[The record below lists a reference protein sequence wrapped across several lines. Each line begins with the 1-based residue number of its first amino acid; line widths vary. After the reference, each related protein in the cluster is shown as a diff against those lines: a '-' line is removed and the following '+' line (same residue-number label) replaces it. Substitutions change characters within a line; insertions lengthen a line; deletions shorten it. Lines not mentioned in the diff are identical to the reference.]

1 MSKRNVFP
9 SFAEEVRQKQLADTA
24 EEGGTQGAAAQM
36 KRLSSAAADREKDE
50 VLAAGLPAWNLEPPS
65 TPVRRRRQ

>member
-9 SFAEEVRQKQLADTA
+9 SFAEKVRQKQLAARHA
-24 EEGGTQGAAAQM
+24 EMDAFAAVP
-36 KRLSSAAADREKDE
+36 AASDKAEDE

>member
-9 SFAEEVRQKQLADTA
+9 SFAEEVRQKQLAARHA
-24 EEGGTQGAAAQM
+24 EMDAFAAVP
-36 KRLSSAAADREKDE
+36 AASDKAEDG
-50 VLAAGLPAWNLEPPS
+50 VTHGAAGLPAWNLEPPS